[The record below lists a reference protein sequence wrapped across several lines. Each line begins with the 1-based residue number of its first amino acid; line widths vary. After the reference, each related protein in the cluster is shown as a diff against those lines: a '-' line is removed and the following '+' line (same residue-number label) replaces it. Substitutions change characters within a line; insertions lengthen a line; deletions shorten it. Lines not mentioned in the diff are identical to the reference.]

1 MLGKTYDNEVCS
13 IARSLEIVGERWS
26 LLIIRNALFA
36 GVTRFG
42 DFQKRLGVATNVL
55 ATRLDGFVE
64 TGIMARQAGP
74 GGAEYLLTEKGRDL
88 RGVLIALT
96 DWGDGWEAASGG
108 RPIIYRHDDCDGE
121 VHSRL
126 ECTTCGQDSP
136 AVTASKG
143 PGMPE
148 EKWAHRA
155 D

>member
-1 MLGKTYDNEVCS
+1 MLGRTYDNEVCS

-55 ATRLDGFVE
+55 TTRLDGFVE
-64 TGIMARQAGP
+64 AGIMSRDSGS
-74 GGAEYLLTEKGRDL
+74 GGVEYHLTDKGRDL
-88 RGVLIALT
+88 RGVLIAFT
-96 DWGDGWEAASGG
+96 DWGDRWQAPAG
-108 RPIIYRHDDCDGE
+108 RPIIYRHDDCSGE
-121 VHSRL
+121 VHSSIR
-126 ECTTCGQDSP
+126 CDACGEEPD

-148 EKWAHRA
+148 EKWSHRT